1 MVVGCA
7 GAGRWRDG
15 VAGGAGRRRRGG
27 VVGWHMAGRR
37 HCDGQLTGRGAA
49 AVASRM
55 WGAEMGT
62 GLCGARVRR
71 DCGAMV
77 APRRVRVGGEPA
89 SDSGGLGLCQHS
101 T

>member
-15 VAGGAGRRRRGG
+15 VAGGVGRWRRGG
-27 VVGWHMAGRR
+27 VAGWHMAGRR
-37 HCDGQLTGRGAA
+37 HCDGQLMGRGTAV
-49 AVASRM
+49 VASRVC
-55 WGAEMGT
+55 GAGTGT
-62 GLCGARVRR
+62 GLCSARVRR

-77 APRRVRVGGEPA
+77 APTRVRVGGEPA